1 MRVCNAEAPASGMNS
16 TLYLRPKP
24 EPPGRRTGHY
34 DMIFYNATLFT
45 GHDWLTGASVRIANG
60 RIQEVTS
67 ATVVGADTNH
77 GNQANETDALDLNG
91 DYLVPGLI
99 DLQLYGGS
107 QLFLN
112 DQPTPDTVRHIYD
125 THARNGTTTLL
136 PTIHSTS
143 LDVMQRAMAAVQAVR
158 TENPFG
164 VPGIHIEGPY
174 FNPVKRGAHSA
185 AYVRTPAEGELETL
199 FSTNADAIR
208 ILTLAPEMLTAAQL
222 ETIRTLKHANT
233 RLSLGHSNA
242 TYRQATDA
250 FNTGHI
256 PLATHLYNAMRGY
269 ESREPGVVGAV
280 FDHPTV
286 RASIIADGYHCDPAT
301 IRIARR
307 LLGDRLFLISD
318 ALFASSPGQPGPR
331 AQFSL
336 GEFVVHYE
344 PDEQGQGR
352 YVNNEGKLAGSA
364 LTLIDCVRVAVERVG
379 LPLTDALR
387 MASAIPAEVMGME
400 NELGKLQPGYVA
412 NLVRLDKAL
421 MVKGVWSAL
430 STLR

>member
-1 MRVCNAEAPASGMNS
+1 
-16 TLYLRPKP
+16 
-24 EPPGRRTGHY
+24 
-34 DMIFYNATLFT
+34 MILYNATLFT
-45 GHDWLTGASVRIANG
+45 GTDWLTGASVRIANG
-60 RIQEVTS
+60 RIQDVTS
-67 ATVVGADTNH
+67 GLIDASEADT
-77 GNQANETDALDLNG
+77 LDLNG
-91 DYLVPGLI
+91 DYLVPGLV

-143 LDVMQRAMAAVQAVR
+143 LDVMQQAMAAVQTVR
-158 TENPFG
+158 AENPFG

-174 FNPVKRGAHSA
+174 FNPIKRGAHSA

-199 FSTNADAIR
+199 FSTNADVIR
-208 ILTLAPEMLTAAQL
+208 ILTLAPEVLTTEQL
-222 ETIRTLKHANT
+222 ETIRRLKHTNT

-242 TYRQATDA
+242 TYQQAMNA
-250 FNTGHI
+250 FNTGFI

-286 RASIIADGYHCDPAT
+286 RASIIADGHHCDPAT

-307 LLGDRLFLISD
+307 LLGDRLYLISD
-318 ALFASSPGQPGPR
+318 ALFANAAGQPR
-331 AQFSL
+331 QTFSL

-344 PDEQGQGR
+344 PDTNGFGR

-364 LTLIDCVRVAVERVG
+364 LTLIDCVRVAVEKVG

-387 MASAIPAEVMGME
+387 MGSTIPAEVIGLE
-400 NELGKLQPGYVA
+400 NELGKVQPGYVA
-412 NLVRLDKAL
+412 NLVRLDDGL
-421 MVKGVWSAL
+421 MVRGVWQGGKL
-430 STLR
+430 SNWS